1 MHSTQDLKA
10 ILWPIA
16 DRWIKK
22 LRDIHSR
29 LVLGSKKILHL
40 TAAWMNWREVE
51 LNEVSQ
57 RRNKFSR

>member
-1 MHSTQDLKA
+1 MHNTQDLKT

-16 DRWIKK
+16 DKLINK
-22 LRDIHSR
+22 LRDSHSR

-51 LNEVSQ
+51 LNV
-57 RRNKFSR
+57 K